1 MKYFYK
7 IFFIVIIILVL
18 AALAFGGLAMYVR
31 GEYIHKIYPDI
42 TAIPSDSTMVVLGAS
57 VIDEN
62 TPSAALEDRLEMAVR
77 AWRANKVEKIIL
89 SGDDGRWAQPETSAM
104 LAYLREQGVP
114 DTMVIIDGNNAR
126 TFDSCYRLRNELIQK
141 DVVLITQSF
150 HLPRALYLCNEM
162 GLNAYGIDSDL
173 RWYKSIL
180 WFTIRDW
187 SASVLAW
194 YDIYTKQLPT
204 YLEKESGLP
213 R

>member
-7 IFFIVIIILVL
+7 IFFIFIIV
-18 AALAFGGLAMYVR
+18 ALIGAIVFGGVAMYVR
-31 GEYIHKIYPDI
+31 GEYMHKIYPDI
-42 TAIPSDSTMVVLGAS
+42 TVMPADSTLVVLGAS
-57 VIDEN
+57 VINEK

-77 AWRANKVEKIIL
+77 AWRAGKVEKIIL
-89 SGDDGRWAQPETSAM
+89 SGDDGRWAQPEISAM
-104 LAYLREQGVP
+104 LAYLREQEVP
-114 DTMVIIDGNNAR
+114 DTMLILDGNNAR

-162 GLNAYGIDSDL
+162 GLDAYGLASDL
-173 RWYKSIL
+173 RWYQSIL
-180 WFTIRDW
+180 WFTLRDW
-187 SASVLAW
+187 GASVLAW

-204 YLEKESGLP
+204 YLKKEAGLP